1 MSKLNSTETSG
12 FCDCNH
18 ALPPFFA
25 QVVLPVPF
33 LPAFADYHVEIPQQ
47 TGSAEF
53 VQYEPPECFELM
65 LRKCGLAD
73 QQHAV

>member
-1 MSKLNSTETSG
+1 
-12 FCDCNH
+12 
-18 ALPPFFA
+18 
-25 QVVLPVPF
+25 VVLPVPF